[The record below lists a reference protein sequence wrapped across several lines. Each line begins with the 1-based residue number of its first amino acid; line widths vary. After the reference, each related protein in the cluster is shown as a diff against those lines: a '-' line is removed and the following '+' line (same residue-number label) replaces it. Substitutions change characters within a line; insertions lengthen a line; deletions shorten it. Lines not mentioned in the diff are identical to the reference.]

1 MTNWVDRPTQDLS
14 GKNVTVVGGA
24 RSGMAVCRLLAEV
37 KATAFLTDQKEPVNW
52 TEKKQELSQLGIEYE
67 IDGHTEKSLEA
78 DLIVVSPGVPLD
90 ADILTQAGEK
100 GIPVVSEVELAS
112 WFTNL
117 PIAAVTGS
125 NGKTTTT
132 TMLAEMC
139 RYGGYETFLAGNIG
153 FPFSDAVRS
162 IIGNEPKNG
171 LHVLEV
177 SSFQMEHIRHF
188 KPKVAVLLNLT
199 ADHLDRYTDMDAYA
213 RAKMNI
219 LNNMTENDQ
228 VVHNEDDPGLKP
240 YLETSAQLIPFSLST
255 VPNALFTVNE
265 TKIYDATDEI
275 LIYLKD
281 VSLRGKHNLSNFLAA
296 ATASNLL
303 NIDSNSIGKVM
314 SSFPGVEHRIEF
326 VDNLEGVEFYN
337 DSKATNVESVE
348 VALKSFDNPLLV
360 IMGGLDKGGDFRQL
374 IPFMKSNVK
383 KIVLVGKAAGIIA
396 EAFSGVVPT
405 QNARDIYSAVQIAF
419 QLAQSGDVVLLSP
432 GCASFDQFENF
443 EERGKA
449 FKAAIA
455 NLKRT
460 AS

>member
-1 MTNWVDRPTQDLS
+1 MTDKLDKPTQDLS

-24 RSGMAVCRLLAEV
+24 RSGMAVCRLLTEV
-37 KATAFLTDQKEPVNW
+37 EATAFLTDQKEPVDW
-52 TEKKQELSQLGIEYE
+52 AEKKQELSQLGIEFE
-67 IDGHTEKSLEA
+67 IDGHTEKSFEA
-78 DLIVVSPGVPLD
+78 DLIVVSPGVPQD
-90 ADILTQAGEK
+90 ADILTKAGEK

-162 IIGNEPKNG
+162 ILGNEPNNG

-177 SSFQMEHIRHF
+177 SSFQMEHIHYF

-199 ADHLDRYTDMDAYA
+199 ADHLDRYSNMDAYA

-228 VVHNEDDPGLKP
+228 VVYNKDDAELTP
-240 YLETSAQLIPFSLST
+240 YLETSAMLVPFSLST

-265 TKIYDATDEI
+265 TKIYDAADEI

-281 VSLRGKHNLSNFLAA
+281 VSLPGKHNLSNFLAA

-303 NIDSNSIGKVM
+303 NVDSNAVGKVM

-326 VDNLEGVEFYN
+326 VDNLDGVEFYN
-337 DSKATNVESVE
+337 DSKATNVDSVE
-348 VALKSFDNPLLV
+348 VALKSFDNPLIV
-360 IMGGLDKGGDFRQL
+360 IMGGLDKGGDFSQL
-374 IPFMKSNVK
+374 TQFMKSNVK
-383 KIVLVGKAAGIIA
+383 EIILVGKAAEIIS

-405 QNARDIYSAVQIAF
+405 QNAGDIPLAVKTAF
-419 QLAQSGDVVLLSP
+419 QSAQSGDVVLLSP

-443 EERGKA
+443 EERGDA
-449 FKAAIA
+449 FKTAVA